1 MPQAV
6 LARQPILDR
15 KKKTFAYEL
24 LFRSSENKKW
34 DGEKATAEVITNSI
48 ESIGLNNITGNKP
61 AFINFTAKLIKDGIP
76 DLLPSKKVYLE
87 ILENQKIDK
96 ISLEKIREYKELK
109 YKIVLDDFI
118 FKKDLIELVELAD
131 IIKIDFLTTKHNER
145 KQIIKKIRKY
155 NSDVKFLAEKVE
167 THEEFQ
173 EAWELGYQYFQGY
186 FFTKP
191 EIIKGEKID
200 SHKFTYLKLL
210 DELNKKEPNF
220 KLVEKVIKQDV
231 SMSYSLLSIINSA
244 AYGYDVKSIRQ
255 AIVLLGIDRLRK
267 WCTLYFLKGL
277 SQDKPDILFKT
288 TLIRGYFAE
297 FLAENFIDED
307 KELFMLGAFSL
318 IDVYLDR
325 KIEDI
330 LNEVSIPSDFRS
342 ALIDREGKLGDLLT
356 LIETF
361 NRFDSDKLDYY
372 LNKYSLDLN
381 QVSEKYLESLQIADK
396 ILSDF
401 E

>member
-24 LFRSSENKKW
+24 LFRSIENKKW

-200 SHKFTYLKLL
+200 SYKFTYLKLL

-297 FLAENFIDED
+297 LLADNFIDED

-325 KIEDI
+325 NIEDI

-342 ALIDREGKLGDLLT
+342 ALIAREGRLGNLLKF
-356 LIETF
+356 IETF
-361 NRFDSDKLDYY
+361 NRSDSDKLDYY

>member
-24 LFRSSENKKW
+24 LFRSIETKKW

-87 ILENQKIDK
+87 ILENQKIDQ
-96 ISLEKIREYKELK
+96 ILLEKLREYKKLK
-109 YKIVLDDFI
+109 YKIILDDFI

-131 IIKIDFLTTKHNER
+131 IIKIDFLTTKNNER
-145 KQIIKKIRKY
+145 KQIMKKIRKY

-167 THEEFQ
+167 THEDFQ
-173 EAWELGYQYFQGY
+173 EAWDLGYQYFQGY

-200 SHKFTYLKLL
+200 SYKFTYLKLL

-297 FLAENFIDED
+297 LLADNFIDED

-325 KIEDI
+325 NIEDV

-342 ALIDREGKLGDLLT
+342 ALIAREGRLGDLLKF
-356 LIETF
+356 IETF
-361 NRFDSDKLDYY
+361 NRSDSDKLDYY

>member
-1 MPQAV
+1 M
-6 LARQPILDR
+6 
-15 KKKTFAYEL
+15 KFA
-24 LFRSSENKKW
+24 
-34 DGEKATAEVITNSI
+34 
-48 ESIGLNNITGNKP
+48 
-61 AFINFTAKLIKDGIP
+61 
-76 DLLPSKKVYLE
+76 
-87 ILENQKIDK
+87 
-96 ISLEKIREYKELK
+96 
-109 YKIVLDDFI
+109 
-118 FKKDLIELVELAD
+118 
-131 IIKIDFLTTKHNER
+131 
-145 KQIIKKIRKY
+145 
-155 NSDVKFLAEKVE
+155 
-167 THEEFQ
+167 
-173 EAWELGYQYFQGY
+173 
-186 FFTKP
+186 
-191 EIIKGEKID
+191 
-200 SHKFTYLKLL
+200 YLKLL